1 MTTASL
7 TALPNPKSLG
17 AALERQRLEH
27 RQRRLKRVLAA
38 LDDRRMFREE
48 ADRTVPPALRE
59 AIHGFRQEL
68 DSVERRLE
76 LLTTD

>member
-7 TALPNPKSLG
+7 TIPPNPKSLG

-38 LDDRRMFREE
+38 LEDRRTFREE
-48 ADRTVPPALRE
+48 ADGSVPRALRE
-59 AIHGFRQEL
+59 AIGDFRQEL
-68 DSVERRLE
+68 EAVERRLA
-76 LLTTD
+76 LLAD

>member
-7 TALPNPKSLG
+7 TALPNPKSIG

-48 ADRTVPPALRE
+48 ADGSVPPALRE

-76 LLTTD
+76 LLGD